1 MRDLLRP
8 RKLLLNGGRTL
19 RVDCQDNKTKVSREG
34 IITSDKRDDWE
45 QKRKRQKNK
54 NRTKPGRLRQGYAR
68 YYALVVEN

>member
-1 MRDLLRP
+1 MRDLLRS

-45 QKRKRQKNK
+45 QNRRKEQKSRY
-54 NRTKPGRLRQGYAR
+54 RTKPGRCANGTPGITRL
-68 YYALVVEN
+68 

>member
-19 RVDCQDNKTKVSREG
+19 RVDCQDNKTKLSREG

-45 QKRKRQKNK
+45 QKRTNRKNK
-54 NRTKPGRLRQGYAR
+54 NRTKPGRCANGTPGITRL
-68 YYALVVEN
+68 